1 MMMMMKSPI
10 ILVISTLLFSSLAVQ
25 AYQGSFA
32 PDKCCWSFYSSRL
45 PMNRVVS
52 YKYTD
57 NRCSMEGVVMKM
69 KKGHEICVDPSELWV
84 IKLIEAK
91 VRIQTN

>member
-25 AYQGSFA
+25 AYQSYA
-32 PDKCCWSFYSSRL
+32 PDKCCATFFSFRL
-45 PMNRVVS
+45 RTNNVVS

-57 NRCSMEGVVMKM
+57 NRCSMEGVIFKM
-69 KKGHEICVDPSELWV
+69 INGNEVCTDPSQLWV
-84 IKLIEAK
+84 KMLIEAK
-91 VRIQTN
+91 ERLQTY